1 MSTMTNVQSGDT
13 ITIKLM
19 SGEEVVARLEEIKD
33 DVLVVNKPRAIVNIP
48 NKGIG
53 LGPFVFT
60 IPQDT
65 TIEIYK
71 KNVVCFGET
80 EGTMARQ
87 YTEGT
92 TGLTLPQ

>member
-1 MSTMTNVQSGDT
+1 MPNLQSGDT

-19 SGEEVVARLEEIKD
+19 SGEEVVARLEEDQEDKL
-33 DVLVVNKPRAIVNIP
+33 LVAKPRAIVNIP

-60 IPQDT
+60 ISQT
-65 TIEIYK
+65 ASVEIFK
-71 KNVVCFGET
+71 KNVVCYAET
-80 EGTMARQ
+80 EGGMARQ

-92 TGLTLPQ
+92 SGLTLPK

>member
-1 MSTMTNVQSGDT
+1 MPSVQSGDI

-19 SGEEVVARLEEIKD
+19 SGEEVVARLEEDKEE
-33 DVLVVNKPRAIVNIP
+33 VLAVAKPRAIVNIP

-60 IPQDT
+60 VPQNAG
-65 TIEIYK
+65 IEIFK
-71 KNVVCFGET
+71 KNVVCYAET
-80 EGTMARQ
+80 EDGMARQ

-92 TGLTLPQ
+92 SGLTLPK